1 MTAKEKATALHGQG
15 YNCAQSVLM
24 AMGGATGLDEKTASS
39 VACGF
44 GGGAGCRE
52 LCGALSGAIMA
63 VGMKYGAENRAQV
76 NAADKEIVTAF
87 RQRDRH
93 GLSRE
98 VRRGALRR
106 SEGGKDRLRRCHR
119 VCCRKGGRTAEVRLP
134 ETGERT

>member
-63 VGMKYGAENRAQV
+63 VGMKVGAENRAQV

-87 RQRDRH
+87 REKF
-93 GLSRE
+93 GA
-98 VRRGALRR
+98 VRCADLKAAK
-106 SEGGKDRLRRCHR
+106 GKDRLRRCHR